1 MKNIFHFEDHYY
13 PKTYIDHKRIT
24 VRAVVL
30 NDNNEVCLL
39 HLISDD
45 NFGHRDCYELP
56 GGGKK
61 KGETFHQ
68 GVIREVLEETGFQ
81 AKIIKFLAKVDDF
94 YNLIHRN
101 NHNYYYLLKV
111 TSYIGEAKEEYE
123 KKMIKEQ
130 LFVDIDSAIKMM
142 ENVNDDGVGM
152 LVKQRELPILKLA
165 KEYIDEHP
173 ISK

>member
-1 MKNIFHFEDHYY
+1 MKNVFHFEDHHY

-30 NDNNEVCLL
+30 NDNNKVCLL